1 MAHVSFVRVHSLT
14 AGSQSETRTVAC
26 KKNKKIK
33 MSTFSSVKSCT
44 HWSWF
49 MRHEHVMTD
58 SSLSKKPWTCCENM
72 DLKLQPPF
80 AQRFLRR
87 VEPVNEDGL
96 EFSIVTYNILADM
109 HFMQGKAEGRYQ
121 YCIDET
127 KWKKKE
133 KKSFRH
139 NLFMCEVCSAG
150 GSVASLL
157 CCGPLLSRHL
167 LLWEISGGH
176 SKAMEWVPQLPLLRL
191 SNRQSNS

>member
-1 MAHVSFVRVHSLT
+1 
-14 AGSQSETRTVAC
+14 
-26 KKNKKIK
+26 
-33 MSTFSSVKSCT
+33 
-44 HWSWF
+44 
-49 MRHEHVMTD
+49 
-58 SSLSKKPWTCCENM
+58 M
-72 DLKLQPPF
+72 DLKSQPPF
-80 AQRFLRR
+80 AQRFLKR

-176 SKAMEWVPQLPLLRL
+176 SKAME
-191 SNRQSNS
+191 